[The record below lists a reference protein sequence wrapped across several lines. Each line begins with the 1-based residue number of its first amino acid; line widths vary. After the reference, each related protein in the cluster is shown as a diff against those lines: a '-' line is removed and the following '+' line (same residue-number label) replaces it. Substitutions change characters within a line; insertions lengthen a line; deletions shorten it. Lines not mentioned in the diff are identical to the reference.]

1 MIPKDLA
8 AIRYAVC
15 AIGWVGVPPEKF
27 YADSTGGKFE
37 IEGTGFLIEPTVVQ
51 TCAHVIDQLE
61 RQRRKR
67 GPRPY
72 ASAVQFFYADHSA
85 SDAWTS
91 AVRLFDVI
99 HTDARID
106 VAILRLRKAVE
117 VLPVKLATEDYKPI
131 AGEGI
136 GLCGYAHGSMLT
148 TRAGR
153 LDRVGP
159 LVQTGIIAAVSP
171 FEVEKP
177 DKILLDLVTGPAA
190 SGSPIFRLA
199 DGVVIGFLMEGQI
212 KGSAAFSIARLIERD
227 SAGQATARVLQ
238 EIKVSRRQGSVSG

>member
-1 MIPKDLA
+1 
-8 AIRYAVC
+8 
-15 AIGWVGVPPEKF
+15 PPEKF

-136 GLCGYAHGSMLT
+136 GLCGYAHGSDEGRQARPRWSIGPDGDHCSGITIRGRKARQDPPRSRDRTGGERLT
-148 TRAGR
+148 
-153 LDRVGP
+153 
-159 LVQTGIIAAVSP
+159 
-171 FEVEKP
+171 
-177 DKILLDLVTGPAA
+177 DLPT
-190 SGSPIFRLA
+190 S
-199 DGVVIGFLMEGQI
+199 
-212 KGSAAFSIARLIERD
+212 
-227 SAGQATARVLQ
+227 
-238 EIKVSRRQGSVSG
+238 